1 MVTWVNIPHNSRI
14 ILIRNFEKIFY
25 ILTWKTVRYFSMI
38 GERTIGKYCPVRRMC
53 WLHLYNPENFLIKS
67 RQPVAQPVKIA
78 RAQLRSMQNIFSLKI
93 LNCSPM
99 CWSLALAIKD
109 WIHKSFFIRAI
120 FSISTDFYC
129 KICFL
134 TLILCWRQV
143 APPHIT
149 PPHHHHHQRPPMKW
163 VSLVSG
169 PAQRVLTNFLSYYRT
184 KPNESPS
191 SSMFLNNDNN
201 RVMTQLR
208 INPQVLLWATRN
220 SELLYFIIMVW
231 KEEKV
236 EFGPNI
242 YYDL

>member
-120 FSISTDFYC
+120 FSISTGFYC
-129 KICFL
+129 KICF
-134 TLILCWRQV
+134 
-143 APPHIT
+143 IT
-149 PPHHHHHQRPPMKW
+149 PNWVKVQFRLINEAFSDTDPVLAAGRTTSHH
-163 VSLVSG
+163 S
-169 PAQRVLTNFLSYYRT
+169 A
-184 KPNESPS
+184 S
-191 SSMFLNNDNN
+191 SSSSSEASNEMSLFS
-201 RVMTQLR
+201 
-208 INPQVLLWATRN
+208 LWSSAKG
-220 SELLYFIIMVW
+220 SY
-231 KEEKV
+231 
-236 EFGPNI
+236 
-242 YYDL
+242 